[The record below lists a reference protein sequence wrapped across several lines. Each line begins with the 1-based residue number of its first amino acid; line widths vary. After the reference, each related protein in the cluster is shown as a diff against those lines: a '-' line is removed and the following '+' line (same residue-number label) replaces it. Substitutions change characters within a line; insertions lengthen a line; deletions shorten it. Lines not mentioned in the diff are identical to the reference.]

1 MHLPLPPDSAALQ
14 RNSSAQPRP
23 PLPSSEALLAGV
35 IVAGDIPPSLPP
47 TMAVYSVCV
56 TTGPY
61 LMAGTLDNIS
71 VTLLGTCGESPKQ
84 RLDRLGRDFAAGS
97 VSTEGRGGEGGA
109 TSEGRGQQGTLKE
122 GRGHSPRSFVQP
134 WGGDSGLRL

>member
-1 MHLPLPPDSAALQ
+1 MSKDGDRELRGGERAREHPTERTLGLSFRVHLPLPPDSAALQ

-23 PLPSSEALLAGV
+23 PLPSSGV

-84 RLDRLGRDFAAGS
+84 RLDRLGRDFATGS
-97 VSTEGRGGEGGA
+97 VSTEGTG
-109 TSEGRGQQGTLKE
+109 GRGDL
-122 GRGHSPRSFVQP
+122 
-134 WGGDSGLRL
+134 